1 MTQAM
6 DELNR
11 YQISLID
18 SLEQENDKYN
28 RLNQTIDFEAVA
40 AKAGHY
46 CNKLLN
52 LKRDM
57 QTLSERSA
65 KLKKRALR
73 LQAIKANQLETIEI
87 QKYNQLERD
96 KRLQPVIANK
106 SSENKN
112 Q

>member
-1 MTQAM
+1 M

-11 YQISLID
+11 YQSSLIE

-28 RLNQTIDFEAVA
+28 RLNQTIDFEAIA
-40 AKAGHY
+40 SKANHY

-52 LKRDM
+52 LKKDM
-57 QTLSERSA
+57 QTLNDRSA

-73 LQAIKANQLETIEI
+73 LQTIKANQLETIEI
-87 QKYNQLERD
+87 QKYNELERE

-106 SSENKN
+106 SPENKN